1 MNDEGARS
9 RVVVEALAA
18 FVERGGEGLL
28 EHMSD
33 DVVWEDDPAWPDRQ
47 VSRGHAEVRE
57 VLRERLE
64 TTSIEPEL
72 EGLEERGDLVLARFR
87 WTALGEASGATTVLL
102 PAVLFDVSG
111 ERITRIRFFL
121 SHEQG
126 RQEFYAR

>member
-1 MNDEGARS
+1 MKDEAARS

-18 FVERGGEGLL
+18 FVERGADGLL
-28 EHMSD
+28 AHMSD

-47 VSRGHAEVRE
+47 IVRGHAAVKAI
-57 VLRERLE
+57 LRDRLD